1 MGTKDYLTG
10 PQNSNPVPL
19 LKLVQVR
26 AVVLVDASAVFEYR
40 VAGHNPGALSQL
52 RGAEEI
58 LMKTVSLPNSLS
70 PAREG
75 AVQGVGIALCHSHL
89 Y

>member
-1 MGTKDYLTG
+1 MDYLTG

-19 LKLVQVR
+19 LKLVQIR
-26 AVVLVDASAVFEYR
+26 AVVLVDAPAVLEYR

-52 RGAEEI
+52 RGTEESP
-58 LMKTVSLPNSLS
+58 MKTAALPSSLS

-75 AVQGVGIALCHSHL
+75 AVQSVGIALCHPHL